1 MSQGKQHTNYTANT
15 AAALN
20 ALDGRAYVTGLSLT
34 VRTAG
39 QKGQRGN
46 AITHLP
52 IIGVC
57 PEGSTN
63 PFAAKALKSQ
73 EGGYIVLPD
82 SDGLV
87 IGHRTSEGA
96 REAATSILR
105 ERGNAKLATFTPEQR
120 GILDAIKALQS
131 TIRQL
136 SATIETMKS
145 SNVDTTAVEGL
156 LKTTQEQVQQHRAQL
171 RAI

>member
-1 MSQGKQHTNYTANT
+1 MSQGKNYTANT

-52 IIGVC
+52 IVGVC

-73 EGGYIVLPD
+73 EGGYVVLPD
-82 SDGLV
+82 SGGLV

-96 REAATSILR
+96 REAATDILR
-105 ERGNAKLATFTPEQR
+105 ERGNAKLATFSPEQR
-120 GILDAIKALQS
+120 GMLDAIKALQP

-136 SATIETMKS
+136 SATIETMEAN
-145 SNVDTTAVEGL
+145 NVDTTSIKGL
-156 LKTTQEQVQQHRAQL
+156 LQTTQEQVKQQRAQL